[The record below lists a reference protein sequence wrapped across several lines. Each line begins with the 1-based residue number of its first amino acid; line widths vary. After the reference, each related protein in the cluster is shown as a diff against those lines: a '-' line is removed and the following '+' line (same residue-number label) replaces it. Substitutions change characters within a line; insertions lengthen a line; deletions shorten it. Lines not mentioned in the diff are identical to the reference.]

1 MSVDV
6 MVFGADK
13 ESDEYRAALKL
24 KKIIIDSL
32 PATAIGEIVLFAS
45 ATLFG
50 QSVKDVD
57 LLMIG
62 QVQNYSAN
70 CEFLAGD
77 EGFKTG
83 KVEIQSCKLSFLQLN

>member
-50 QSVKDVD
+50 QSVKDV
-57 LLMIG
+57 
-62 QVQNYSAN
+62 
-70 CEFLAGD
+70 
-77 EGFKTG
+77 
-83 KVEIQSCKLSFLQLN
+83 